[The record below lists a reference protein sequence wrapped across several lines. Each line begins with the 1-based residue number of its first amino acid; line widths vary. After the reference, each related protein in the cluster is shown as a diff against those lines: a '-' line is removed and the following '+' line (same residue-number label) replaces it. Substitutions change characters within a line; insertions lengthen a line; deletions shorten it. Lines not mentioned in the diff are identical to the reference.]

1 MRMSQIH
8 IYLGV
13 VSIGE
18 QLSASTQNFI
28 QLVYMSMLWNLSIIQ
43 PVVNELNHLSSI
55 PPSSGKHIPFG
66 YLFNMTTVAKKVQNC
81 FHKLGDFYFHSLDE
95 ALVHSSRD
103 VLVLRFVVSHMTVE
117 LEECN
122 DRSESTVKGII
133 VKLNS
138 HVEKVK
144 DQAREIHGDKYLF
157 RPWKVVC
164 VKVIPKVPFSVS
176 KLNSFL
182 KDLMQRKR
190 NKTKTG
196 VMVVIPYWRKVKNT
210 KSQYYYYDPK
220 FAYNSLPCDIDS
232 FAHSEVVLKAAE
244 KFFDSIHLSRP
255 LLGVY
260 IRTERVVEMEY
271 AHTGFIDQCLKKFQ
285 IVVEQVKKMFN
296 ISNIA
301 LVSDVGPHGSKS
313 LKGRENTLR
322 KANDILSKFKSWH
335 INSYHYDPKSFKDF
349 PQLSTFVAFVEKEF
363 LSQSDAG
370 KRWVWSQCCQ
380 PLSC

>member
-43 PVVNELNHLSSI
+43 PVVNELNHFSSI

-81 FHKLGDFYFHSLDE
+81 FHKPGDFYFHRLDE
-95 ALVHSSRD
+95 ALIHSSRD
-103 VLVLRFVVSHMTVE
+103 VLVLSFMVSHMTVE

-157 RPWKVVC
+157 RPWKAVC

-210 KSQYYYYDPK
+210 KSHYYYYD
-220 FAYNSLPCDIDS
+220 L
-232 FAHSEVVLKAAE
+232 
-244 KFFDSIHLSRP
+244 
-255 LLGVY
+255 
-260 IRTERVVEMEY
+260 T
-271 AHTGFIDQCLKKFQ
+271 
-285 IVVEQVKKMFN
+285 
-296 ISNIA
+296 IA
-301 LVSDVGPHGSKS
+301 
-313 LKGRENTLR
+313 
-322 KANDILSKFKSWH
+322 
-335 INSYHYDPKSFKDF
+335 F
-349 PQLSTFVAFVEKEF
+349 PVT
-363 LSQSDAG
+363 
-370 KRWVWSQCCQ
+370 
-380 PLSC
+380 